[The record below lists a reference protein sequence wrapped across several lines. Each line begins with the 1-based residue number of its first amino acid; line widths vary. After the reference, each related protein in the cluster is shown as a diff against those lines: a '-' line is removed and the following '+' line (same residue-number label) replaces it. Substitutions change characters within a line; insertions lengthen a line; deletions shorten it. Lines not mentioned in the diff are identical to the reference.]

1 MKFKAAP
8 NPIALFAVALGRGFR
23 PAIFYR
29 PVYRPVFRDHPLSPF
44 WLVGWSGLSGWLA
57 CDLDAEN
64 GSWWQAG
71 WLVGSC
77 WLAGWLAGLGVGGVA

>member
-1 MKFKAAP
+1 MLLS
-8 NPIALFAVALGRGFR
+8 IASLEGA
-23 PAIFYR
+23 
-29 PVYRPVFRDHPLSPF
+29 RDHPLSPF